1 MLVMATVTLNVTT
14 KCAILM
20 AEIVHVHP
28 VVPLLQSLMALVT
41 QPAIQSFAI
50 LMV

>member
-1 MLVMATVTLNVTT
+1 MWVMATVTLNVTT
-14 KCAILM
+14 KFAILM

-28 VVPLLQSLMALVT
+28 AVPLLQLPMDLVT
-41 QPAIQSFAI
+41 QPAIQTFAI